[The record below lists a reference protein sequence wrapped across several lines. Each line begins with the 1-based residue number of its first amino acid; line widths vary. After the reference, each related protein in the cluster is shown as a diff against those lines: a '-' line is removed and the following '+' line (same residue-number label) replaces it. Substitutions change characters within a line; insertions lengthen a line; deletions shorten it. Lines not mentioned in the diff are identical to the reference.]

1 MYIAYILTHNSN
13 LLNGYPFSYKHGFDE
28 ESYDENED
36 FESSEDSYDED
47 ERMNIMTVSRTHRDV
62 CEGYYDTHF
71 QGNSIFPLNPRNVSR
86 NVWSEDS
93 NSDSKERDENSDK
106 KDIGVQGK

>member
-1 MYIAYILTHNSN
+1 MCCSYYS
-13 LLNGYPFSYKHGFDE
+13 FSYKHGFDE
-28 ESYDENED
+28 ESFDDEED
-36 FESSEDSYDED
+36 IESSEEEYEED
-47 ERMNIMTVSRTHRDV
+47 ERMNIMTVSRNHRDV
-62 CEGYYDTHF
+62 CDGYYDTHF
-71 QGNSIFPLNPRNVSR
+71 QANSIFPLTPRNVSR